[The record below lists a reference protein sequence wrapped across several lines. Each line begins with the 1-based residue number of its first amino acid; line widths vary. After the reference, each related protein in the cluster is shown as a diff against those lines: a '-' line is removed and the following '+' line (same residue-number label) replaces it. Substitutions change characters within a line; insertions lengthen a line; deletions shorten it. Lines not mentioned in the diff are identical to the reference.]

1 MFFTVLPGQ
10 GTALL
15 QQLQRINVVLLGM
28 IITPGRRQSA
38 RASNRNIVV
47 GNLAAVTTG
56 AQDASP
62 INVGP

>member
-15 QQLQRINVVLLGM
+15 QQLQRINVALIVARLA
-28 IITPGRRQSA
+28 PGRTQRG

-47 GNLAAVTTG
+47 GNIGAVATG
-56 AQDASP
+56 VQNASP
-62 INVGP
+62 VNA